1 MSNAAAKALET
12 RATRTSGSASKRSK
26 EYETI
31 YILRSDVDADTA
43 EKVQQRVA
51 DVVARENGQLVKVEA
66 WGRRKLAY
74 PVAKQKKGVYVYI
87 KYVGKGGLV
96 QELERNLKLADS
108 VLKFQTVMT
117 TDVVDV
123 AALTID
129 PEEVKYARLELPAE
143 EEEKESRERALGLLD
158 LGPDA
163 PRSMRSEAPT
173 DFGDDE
179 GDPTDAK
186 ATGATGAAAA
196 TASAAAK
203 PTDDAAAAA
212 PAPAAAATD
221 KDKEEG

>member
-1 MSNAAAKALET
+1 MSNVTATAGAAKSGLEP
-12 RATRTSGSASKRSK
+12 RATRTTGSASKRSK

-43 EKVQQRVA
+43 EKVQQRVS

-74 PVAKQKKGVYVYI
+74 PVAKQKKGVYVYV

-117 TDVVDV
+117 HETVDI

-129 PEEVKYARLELPAE
+129 PEEVKYSRLELPAE

-179 GDPTDAK
+179 GDPADSKQTPAAK
-186 ATGATGAAAA
+186 AEETAT
-196 TASAAAK
+196 T
-203 PTDDAAAAA
+203 TE
-212 PAPAAAATD
+212 
-221 KDKEEG
+221 KEEG